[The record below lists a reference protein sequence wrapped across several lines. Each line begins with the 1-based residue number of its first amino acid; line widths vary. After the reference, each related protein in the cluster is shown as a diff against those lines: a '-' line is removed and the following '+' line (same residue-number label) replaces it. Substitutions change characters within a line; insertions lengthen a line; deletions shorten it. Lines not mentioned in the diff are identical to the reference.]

1 MLNAPTAR
9 IEASQEPHAPVSLSK
24 NESMAT
30 AVTAI
35 KALREHDNVG
45 VARNLAA
52 AAAIDA
58 LKTSLNRGDFGRF
71 CKDTLQISP
80 GYRARLLKLN
90 KVREHV
96 SSAQAWAATQ
106 KHRLTEC
113 QSAQNLIELVN
124 DWLKRD
130 EPPKPKAV
138 SKRQEAQSGQDDATE
153 SESAIQEG
161 ADLVGECNK
170 TISELKSELANRD
183 DAISDF
189 QRRLAECELDFIALR
204 DPLSGETREQ
214 ALFALASSREQTFSA
229 IAKRCHWRTSDLRRE
244 LEIEPRCNFG

>member
-1 MLNAPTAR
+1 
-9 IEASQEPHAPVSLSK
+9 
-24 NESMAT
+24 MAT

-35 KALREHDNVG
+35 KALHEHDNVG

-58 LKTSLNRGDFGRF
+58 LKTSLDRGDFGRF
-71 CKDTLQISP
+71 CEDTLQISAS
-80 GYRARLLKLN
+80 YRARLLKLN

-130 EPPKPKAV
+130 EPPKPKAA

-183 DAISDF
+183 DAISDL
-189 QRRLAECELDFIALR
+189 QRRLARVRIARTSSPYAILYR
-204 DPLSGETREQ
+204 AKRVSKPYSLWPRPANMNSQRSPSVVTGVRAISD
-214 ALFALASSREQTFSA
+214 ASS
-229 IAKRCHWRTSDLRRE
+229 K
-244 LEIEPRCNFG
+244 IEPRCNFG